1 MFKTASP
8 TGLPTRN
15 RRRVKIGFAALAL
28 GGLAALGALGA
39 TAPESAAQLAQ
50 SGGPIT
56 YSADNLEYSEADN
69 RLILTGAVD
78 LVQGD
83 ARLRCN
89 RLTLYFRSGSAG
101 GQGVGSGDID
111 RMIAEGEVY
120 YLRPAQQARG
130 DRAVYDT
137 ASDTVTFTGNVVVAS
152 EDNVIRGQTLVL
164 QVSGGR
170 TTVSSERGRRV
181 QGVVNPASRPQQRPG
196 GG

>member
-1 MFKTASP
+1 MKFAPVFAGGARAKP
-8 TGLPTRN
+8 RL
-15 RRRVKIGFAALAL
+15 KI
-28 GGLAALGALGA
+28 GLAALAIGALAALGA

-56 YSADNLEYSEADN
+56 YSADNLEYSESEN

-89 RLTLYFRSGSAG
+89 RLTLFFRPGSAG
-101 GQGVGSGDID
+101 DQGVGSGDIE
-111 RMIAEGEVY
+111 RMIAEGDVY

-137 ASDTVTFTGNVVVAS
+137 SADTVTFTGNVVVAS

-170 TTVSSERGRRV
+170 TTVTSERGRRV
-181 QGVVNPASRPQQRPG
+181 QGVVNPSTRPQQRSG

>member
-1 MFKTASP
+1 MMKAAPLSAR
-8 TGLPTRN
+8 GARLGQRAK
-15 RRRVKIGFAALAL
+15 VGFAALAL
-28 GGLAALGALGA
+28 GGLVSLSVWAA
-39 TAPESAAQLAQ
+39 TAPDSAAQLAQ
-50 SGGPIT
+50 SGGPIS
-56 YSADNLEYSEADN
+56 YSADNLEYSESDS
-69 RLILTGAVD
+69 RMVLTGAVD

-89 RLTLYFRSGSAG
+89 RLTLFFRAGSSAD
-101 GQGVGSGDID
+101 QGVGSGDID

-120 YLRPAQQARG
+120 YLRPTQQARG

-164 QVSGGR
+164 SVSGGR
-170 TTVSSERGRRV
+170 TTVTSERGRRV
-181 QGVVNPASRPQQRPG
+181 QGVVNPATRSG